1 MIASDH
7 LLEIEQGGRQSLAS
21 MPHRAL
27 ANAGAVSSR
36 SEAALAE
43 SSRRRVRARRPLLDP
58 GAIFC
63 SYGPDG
69 SITPGPRHRVLLD
82 RRSIQRALRDRS
94 EAHRRASPT
103 RVGRRHENQSS
114 RRWVPLDADPFEVLS
129 RRAKLYPTG
138 PLFPDRWS
146 RSRLVQDMRKVATRA
161 RVPVVSAN
169 DFRRTFAT
177 FCGDSGVDETT
188 CYRWMGHT
196 SGAMIR
202 RVYQQLSDR
211 KAAKQG
217 ALLSQYKAEATT
229 ELTALH
235 KAADDE
241 RD

>member
-1 MIASDH
+1 
-7 LLEIEQGGRQSLAS
+7 
-21 MPHRAL
+21 
-27 ANAGAVSSR
+27 V
-36 SEAALAE
+36 
-43 SSRRRVRARRPLLDP
+43 
-58 GAIFC
+58 
-63 SYGPDG
+63 
-69 SITPGPRHRVLLD
+69 
-82 RRSIQRALRDRS
+82 
-94 EAHRRASPT
+94 
-103 RVGRRHENQSS
+103 
-114 RRWVPLDADPFEVLS
+114 
-129 RRAKLYPTG
+129 KLYPTG

-146 RSRLVQDMRKVATRA
+146 RSRLVQDMRKVAKRA

-202 RVYQQLSDR
+202 RVSRAFRPQGGET
-211 KAAKQG
+211 G

-229 ELTALH
+229 ELAALH